1 MFDEISTE
9 QVEYQSP
16 QSSQTPLPPEVRQV
30 DEVVAEVMM
39 VAERTIEAHDK
50 TFIRYI
56 GQLILP
62 SEEAFAHLDT
72 RLQPLNYLAT
82 LNVDEQTGQHI
93 IMVVN
98 ERPVQKNHHW
108 LPHLVLLILTFFST
122 MFMGALVF
130 GDVEETGLL
139 FSEGKIFTGLPY
151 AISIML
157 ILGAHE
163 MGHYLVGRYYKYN
176 LTLPYFIPMPLVLTG
191 TMGAVIL
198 AGEPI
203 RNRKQLFDFAIAGP
217 LGGLVF
223 AIPILLIGIATA
235 QIDKLPTEADCE
247 RDESQCGYMLE
258 GNSLLY
264 KTSKYLIHGKWLPS
278 ATEDMTL
285 NQMAFAGWAGLLI
298 TALNLIPISQLD
310 GGHVLKTMIGKRIR
324 RLHIPIMIAIALLAL
339 NNTTVWLPVLFL
351 LFLFGQVPAAPV
363 LDEVTPLDK
372 RRRILGIAL
381 FIILALIF
389 VPSPIRV
396 ISLG

>member
-16 QSSQTPLPPEVRQV
+16 QSSQTPTPPEIRQV
-30 DEVVAEVMM
+30 DEAVAEVLL
-39 VAERTIEAHDK
+39 VAERAIEVQEK
-50 TFIRYI
+50 TLIRYV
-56 GQLILP
+56 GQLTLP
-62 SEEAFAHLDT
+62 SEEAFAHLDV

-82 LNVDEQTGQHI
+82 LNIDEQTGQHI

-98 ERPVQKNHHW
+98 ERPVQKTHHW

-122 MFMGALVF
+122 MFMGAVVF
-130 GDVEETGLL
+130 GDVPEVELL

-151 AISIML
+151 AVSIML

-163 MGHYLVGRYYKYN
+163 MGHYLVGRHYKYN
-176 LTLPYFIPMPLVLTG
+176 LTLPYFIPMPFVLTG

-203 RNRKQLFDFAIAGP
+203 RSRKQLFDFAIAGP
-217 LGGLVF
+217 LGGLLF
-223 AIPILLIGIATA
+223 AVPILLIGIATA
-235 QIDKLPTEADCE
+235 KVDKLPTEADCK

-264 KTSKYLIHGKWLPS
+264 KTAKYLIHDKWLPS
-278 ATEDMTL
+278 DTEDMTL
-285 NQMAFAGWAGLLI
+285 NQMAFAGWAGLLV

-310 GGHVLKTMIGKRIR
+310 GGHVLKTMIGKRVR
-324 RLHIPIMIAIALLAL
+324 RLHFPIMVAIAFLAF

-351 LFLFGQVPAAPV
+351 LFLFGQVPSAPV
-363 LDEVTPLDK
+363 LDEVTPLD
-372 RRRILGIAL
+372 RRRQILGIVL

-389 VPSPIRV
+389 VPSPIQV